1 MGEMMAVH
9 WAAHLVE
16 EMVDPLEEQ
25 SVVSM
30 VVHSVD
36 MTVVQ

>member
-16 EMVDPLEEQ
+16 EMVDPKRDL
-25 SVVSM
+25 
-30 VVHSVD
+30 VD
-36 MTVVQ
+36 VRLPQGVT

>member
-16 EMVDPLEEQ
+16 KMVDPLEEQ
-25 SVVSM
+25 LVVSM

-36 MTVVQ
+36 MMVVQ